1 MQHCPKKC
9 YYQHPFIRLEG
20 WTRKLE
26 VFDKINQA
34 LDKTKSKNF
43 KKLALETQKYDSI
56 KDKKN
61 KLKLVDLKAKDTN
74 STLCRNLGAYV
85 ASLYLTPILH
95 IALLGANNNLVNYKL
110 RSLYNSQALNSRT
123 NIYIYNNRNRFNYI
137 ITYLAFAL
145 NVIDSSK

>member
-1 MQHCPKKC
+1 MQHRPKKC
-9 YYQHPFIRLEG
+9 YYQHPSIRLEG
-20 WTRKLE
+20 QTRKLE

-61 KLKLVDLKAKDTN
+61 ELKLVNLKAKDTDI
-74 STLCRNLGAYV
+74 TPRCNLGAYV
-85 ASLYLTPILH
+85 ISLHLTPNPH
-95 IALLGANNNLVNYKL
+95 IALLGANNDLVNRKL
-110 RSLYNSQALNSRT
+110 GSLYNSQALNFRT
-123 NIYIYNNRNRFNYI
+123 NIYICNDRNRFNYT

-145 NVIDSSK
+145 DVIDSSK